1 MFERDKRYVYQAQ
14 TYRLSKTSEIT
25 VKGVKT
31 LCVTCDSVT
40 CHISRFQHGKM
51 FHVSLFHCFNKHL
64 SIKHN
69 LRNNIIYINI
79 LL

>member
-1 MFERDKRYVYQAQ
+1 MLINLNDMFERDKRYVYQAQ

-40 CHISRFQHGKM
+40 CHK
-51 FHVSLFHCFNKHL
+51 L
-64 SIKHN
+64 S
-69 LRNNIIYINI
+69 Y
-79 LL
+79 

>member
-40 CHISRFQHGKM
+40 CHMSQT
-51 FHVSLFHCFNKHL
+51 
-64 SIKHN
+64 
-69 LRNNIIYINI
+69 I
-79 LL
+79 LLKQ

>member
-40 CHISRFQHGKM
+40 CHISRFQHGKN
-51 FHVSLFHCFNKHL
+51 VSCFMFHCFIV
-64 SIKHN
+64 SIST
-69 LRNNIIYINI
+69 
-79 LL
+79 